1 MNKLLLKKLANARSN
16 PSVTIALNTHNT
28 HPGSQKDIIVVK
40 NLINESIKRLSIEYP
55 NIDTS
60 PIQGG
65 LQVLSNRIDFNH
77 NLDSL
82 HLFVSA
88 DVAEIVRSPQSVSSD
103 GIAISD
109 RFEVDSLLNYLDNVT
124 FYLVMVL
131 SQSGVTLYEAANHKL
146 LKEVK
151 EDGFPMGE
159 NPYYLKTME
168 DRSKSNLVHSMLIN
182 FMNEVDNALVKVHNR
197 TGYPCVVVCTEHN
210 YSLLLEAANRPTI
223 YMGYSPINYN
233 DISAQTIARQ
243 AWEIAQ
249 KE

>member
-1 MNKLLLKKLANARSN
+1 
-16 PSVTIALNTHNT
+16 
-28 HPGSQKDIIVVK
+28 
-40 NLINESIKRLSIEYP
+40 
-55 NIDTS
+55 
-60 PIQGG
+60 
-65 LQVLSNRIDFNH
+65 
-77 NLDSL
+77 
-82 HLFVSA
+82 
-88 DVAEIVRSPQSVSSD
+88 
-103 GIAISD
+103 
-109 RFEVDSLLNYLDNVT
+109 
-124 FYLVMVL
+124 
-131 SQSGVTLYEAANHKL
+131 
-146 LKEVK
+146 
-151 EDGFPMGE
+151 MGE